1 MNNRDSQ
8 IVPTIFSNR
17 NLANIPNI
25 SSDINGILGKRKSF
39 DLLGYAPSAQTNFQ
53 KLQDTP

>member
-25 SSDINGILGKRKSF
+25 SSDINGKRKSF